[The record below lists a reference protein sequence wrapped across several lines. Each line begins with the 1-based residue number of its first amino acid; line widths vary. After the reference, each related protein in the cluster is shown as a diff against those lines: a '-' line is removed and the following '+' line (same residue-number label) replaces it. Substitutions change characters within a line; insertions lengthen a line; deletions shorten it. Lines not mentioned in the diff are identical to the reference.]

1 MVEEKRA
8 FFSLL
13 FLVSDKLLNN
23 LLYST
28 AVKMG
33 PIKQKKNKPSSR
45 REVED
50 NPHKIAKGEPLP
62 ENVVLELIGK

>member
-1 MVEEKRA
+1 
-8 FFSLL
+8 
-13 FLVSDKLLNN
+13 
-23 LLYST
+23 
-28 AVKMG
+28 MG
-33 PIKQKKNKPSSR
+33 PIKRKKNKPSSR